1 MCGTPPPM
9 PLYKN
14 SLKYCRNC
22 NAYLDLSKFYHIYL
36 NTHSTLCR
44 KHTNTLRYENKLIQL
59 IKIPKQKKV
68 TGFLKCSVD
77 TRKSILN
84 DIANKKSLMYIS
96 KTYTIPYPTI
106 LNWRKGGQLVAS
118 VVI

>member
-1 MCGTPPPM
+1 MCGTPPM
-9 PLYKN
+9 PLYKDN
-14 SLKYCRNC
+14 EKYCRNC

-68 TGFLKCSVD
+68 TGFLKLPVD

-96 KTYTIPYPTI
+96 KTYTIPYPTV
-106 LNWRKGGQLVAS
+106 LNWHKTKQLVAS
-118 VVI
+118 SVL